1 MKKALMVASVA
12 SMIDQFNMGNIAIL
26 EQLGYRVEVAAN
38 FTQGSNTSN
47 QRVAEF
53 QRELT
58 EAGRVHHQ
66 VDIPRSVF
74 KIGSILRSYKQV
86 KTLCDAGQYDLI
98 HCHSPIGGVVARLAA
113 RKRRKAGTKVI
124 YTAHG
129 FHFFKGA
136 PLKNWLLFYPM
147 ERLCARFTD
156 LLITINQEDYDLAQR
171 KMKAKRVVYVPGIG
185 VDTQSFCGEERDLA
199 ALREELGLSAED
211 QVVLSVGELSRRK
224 NHKVVL
230 EAVARIPIPGVH
242 YLICGIGPEEENLH
256 RLAKDLGVGDRLH
269 LLGFRRD
276 IPKLLALADVYAFPS
291 LQEGLPVALM
301 EAMAAGKA
309 VVCSNIRGN
318 RDLIEP
324 NFGGSVL
331 EVTDANGFAQ
341 EIGRLLT
348 TPSMAEKMGDYNRRR
363 IQEFDRTVVDAQMK
377 TLYQEISQ

>member
-12 SMIDQFNMGNIAIL
+12 SMIDQFNMDNIAIL

-38 FTQGSNTSN
+38 FSQGSNTSP

-58 EAGRVHHQ
+58 EAGRVYHQ

-74 KIGSILRSYKQV
+74 KVGSILGSLKQL
-86 KTLCDAGQYDLI
+86 KTLCRREQYDLI

-113 RKRRKAGTKVI
+113 RKSRKTGTKVI

-136 PLKNWLLFYPM
+136 PQKNWLLFYPM
-147 ERLCARFTD
+147 EKLCARMTD
-156 LLITINQEDYDLAQR
+156 LLITINQEDYNLAKQ
-171 KMKAKRVVYVPGIG
+171 KMKAGKVVYVPGIG
-185 VDTQSFCGEERDLA
+185 LNTRRFSGEEDA
-199 ALREELGLSAED
+199 ASLREELGLALSAKI
-211 QVVLSVGELSRRK
+211 VLSVGELSRRK

-230 EAVARIPIPGVH
+230 EAVARMKDPAIH
-242 YLICGIGPEEENLH
+242 YLICGIGPEEENLLA
-256 RLAKDLGVGDRLH
+256 LAKELGVEKQLH
-269 LLGFRRD
+269 LLGFRKD
-276 IPKLLALADVYAFPS
+276 VAKLLCLADLYAFPS

-309 VVCSNIRGN
+309 VVCSRIRGN
-318 RDLIEP
+318 TDLIEP
-324 NFGGSVL
+324 GIGGEVL
-331 EVTDANGFAQ
+331 ETNHVDGYAFAMN
-341 EIGRLLT
+341 RLLADAAL
-348 TPSMAEKMGDYNRRR
+348 MEKMGQNNRLR
-363 IQEFDRTVVDAQMK
+363 IRDFDRSVVDAQMK